1 MPHIE
6 NRAAENGSKI
16 ISDANAHTFSK
27 SRPII
32 AIRVLEDTVITALV
46 ATNMGGTE
54 DYYDLAELTSDDP
67 IILGNF
73 TSITLTSG
81 AVQAIY

>member
-1 MPHIE
+1 MIVA

-16 ISDANAHTFSK
+16 ISDANPHGFSK
-27 SRPII
+27 SQPII
-32 AIRVLEDTVITALV
+32 AIRVLVDTVVAALV
-46 ATNMGGTE
+46 SSNMEGTE
-54 DYYDLAELTSDDP
+54 AFYTARAMTSDDP
-67 IILGNF
+67 VILGNF